1 MIRPISSY
9 VVCRFW
15 LFAESCDSLD
25 SGYVYWLL
33 AVGPVVDAMSVGV
46 GFLSPLLESSLR
58 DCRVGCPVELVELRV
73 IRVGSGR
80 ASLAKMSL
88 FATSATA
95 PGEFRGVCHVPGVPQ
110 VWHQYV
116 PVVKWLVPIWVDP
129 SSDLSS
135 SSSVEPSVD
144 V

>member
-1 MIRPISSY
+1 M
-9 VVCRFW
+9 
-15 LFAESCDSLD
+15 
-25 SGYVYWLL
+25 YWLL

-46 GFLSPLLESSLR
+46 GFLSPLLESSY
-58 DCRVGCPVELVELRV
+58 CPVELVELRV

-95 PGEFRGVCHVPGVPQ
+95 PGESRGVCHVPGVPQ